1 MLLTYWNLKTFQ
13 AVQLKKDLLEL
24 TETSSELATFGAV
37 EVMPHP
43 SPATD
48 DPTLP
53 NPTDDPE
60 KQSDDHLQSEP
71 DSEPSRDHVEEKEE
85 EVCRVEGRESDNSQ
99 TNGLSSDSV
108 SVMKLQD
115 IPTLLFGE

>member
-1 MLLTYWNLKTFQ
+1 MLLAYWNLIDFQ

-24 TETSSELATFGAV
+24 TETSSELATFGTV
-37 EVMPHP
+37 EVLPHP
-43 SPATD
+43 APSTD
-48 DPTLP
+48 DRILP
-53 NPTDDPE
+53 ISTDDPE
-60 KQSDDHLQSEP
+60 KQSDDHFQNEP

-85 EVCRVEGRESDNSQ
+85 EVCPVEGRESDNSQ